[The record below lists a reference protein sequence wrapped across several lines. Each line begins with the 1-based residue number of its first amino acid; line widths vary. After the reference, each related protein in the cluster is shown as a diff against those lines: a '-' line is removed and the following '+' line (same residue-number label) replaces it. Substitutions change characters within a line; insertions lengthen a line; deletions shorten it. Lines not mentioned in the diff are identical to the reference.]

1 MTKKLT
7 MVCIGVVAVLC
18 FALIIVFVCLK
29 IANSEEQK
37 YEYPSGATSEYYYKE
52 YVALDYNYA
61 FSEIYKNA
69 VDDGN
74 AYNVRGYE
82 HRFYALRDE
91 PIDDYV
97 VCARRAWVFDHDRYV
112 IYASKD
118 SETDLI
124 GKYGVCKMS
133 VFLWEDIGGKIEEA
147 VVYKDSSVVKEL
159 GYTESKQ
166 LCNFLRENISDK
178 EAFVKL
184 EKFVSGDSGP
194 GETLYCM
201 EEDYLNTEL
210 YVRVYIPGH
219 DGIFWESNVVLYEG
233 RYCLAFFHDEE
244 RGYYDLIPLSKPV
257 SELIE
262 LIISQC
268 GYSFEYQHKTPK
280 QQ

>member
-18 FALIIVFVCLK
+18 FALIIVFVWLK

-69 VDDGN
+69 ADNGIAYYENGVGN
-74 AYNVRGYE
+74 
-82 HRFYALRDE
+82 RFYALRDE
-91 PIDDYV
+91 SIDDYV
-97 VCARRAWVFDHDRYV
+97 VCARRAWVFDHDQYV
-112 IYASKD
+112 IYASKG

-124 GKYGVCKMS
+124 GKYGICKMS
-133 VFLWEDIGGKIEEA
+133 VFLWDDIGGKMEKA

-159 GYTESKQ
+159 GYTESEQ
-166 LCNFLRENISDK
+166 LCYFLRENISDK
-178 EAFVKL
+178 DAFVKL

-194 GETLYCM
+194 GEVLYCM

-210 YVRVYIPGH
+210 YMRVYIPGR
-219 DGIFWESNVVLYEG
+219 DGIFWESNVVLYDG

-244 RGYYDLIPLSKPV
+244 RGYYDLIPLSDPV
-257 SELIE
+257 SDFIE
-262 LIISQC
+262 FIISQS
-268 GYSFEYQHKTPK
+268 GYTFEYQPKTPK